1 MSIESMV
8 YNTLELQ
15 KQYSNTIKY
24 YSRQSLFHL
33 FLKPCDVSQSKSR
46 AKGSFIAKHSCDA
59 IYKLFEVHI

>member
-1 MSIESMV
+1 MV
-8 YNTLELQ
+8 YNTIALQ
-15 KQYSNTIKY
+15 KHYLDIIEY

-33 FLKPCDVSQSKSR
+33 FLEPCDVSHSKSR

>member
-1 MSIESMV
+1 MV
-8 YNTLELQ
+8 YDTIALQ
-15 KQYSNTIKY
+15 KHYLDIIEY

-33 FLKPCDVSQSKSR
+33 FLEPCDVSHSKSR

>member
-1 MSIESMV
+1 MV
-8 YNTLELQ
+8 YDTIALQ
-15 KQYSNTIKY
+15 KHYLDIIEY

-33 FLKPCDVSQSKSR
+33 FLEPCDVSQSKSR

>member
-1 MSIESMV
+1 MV
-8 YNTLELQ
+8 YNTIALQ
-15 KQYSNTIKY
+15 KNYLDIIEY

-33 FLKPCDVSQSKSR
+33 FLEPCDVSHSKSR

>member
-1 MSIESMV
+1 MV
-8 YNTLELQ
+8 YDAIALQ
-15 KQYSNTIKY
+15 KHYLDIIEY

-33 FLKPCDVSQSKSR
+33 FLEPCDVSHSKSR

>member
-1 MSIESMV
+1 MV
-8 YNTLELQ
+8 YNTIALQ
-15 KQYSNTIKY
+15 KNYLDIIEY

-33 FLKPCDVSQSKSR
+33 FLEPCDVSQSKSR